1 MTLQKEKFPL
11 FLFTY
16 RINTMKIPSMFWER
30 HKLVYIQLGM
40 YHMPCTNDLPEYLII
55 ILNIFEV
62 VREGAEKFP

>member
-1 MTLQKEKFPL
+1 
-11 FLFTY
+11 
-16 RINTMKIPSMFWER
+16 MFWEM

-40 YHMPCTNDLPEYLII
+40 YNMPCRNDLPEYLII